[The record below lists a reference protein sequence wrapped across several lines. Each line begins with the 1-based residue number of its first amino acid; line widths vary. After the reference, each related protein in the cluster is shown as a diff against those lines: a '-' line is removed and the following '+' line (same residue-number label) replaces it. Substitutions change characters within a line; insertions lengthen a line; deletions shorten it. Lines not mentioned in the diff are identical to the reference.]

1 MIERLKI
8 KRAELDKRMKANL
21 EWAEMYDR
29 EIGPF
34 QMTYGKNTEGIA
46 VIYDNAKKF
55 HGKGI
60 QMLVDEFDYHPA
72 FKRPTDT
79 FSATPF
85 QPKWLL
91 SQRRPLECT
100 SAGAGIDTRARCPWF
115 QPADW
120 TQPIRS

>member
-1 MIERLKI
+1 
-8 KRAELDKRMKANL
+8 
-21 EWAEMYDR
+21 MYDR

-60 QMLVDEFDYHPA
+60 QMLVDEFDYHPS

-85 QPKWLL
+85 QPK
-91 SQRRPLECT
+91 
-100 SAGAGIDTRARCPWF
+100 
-115 QPADW
+115 
-120 TQPIRS
+120 